1 MQAKHLFIAIIL
13 LITST
18 LSYSQESATEQQ
30 YKAAMQNAKT
40 AFNAKMYSEA
50 LYFYREALKIK
61 PEAKLPRYKI
71 EDIRT
76 IYIDDGI
83 KEIAENKQ
91 IAQEEVKKQAEAK
104 ADERI
109 ETEIEQAQKE
119 FETLKVATVISIEEE
134 TVVYD
139 ENMDIADVEPTLETK
154 QPEPEPEPEIIE
166 PEPVVPK
173 EEPQPIVEP
182 VKEEP
187 KPAIEQPAP
196 KEEKP
201 APKAEEPAPKPVQPA
216 PKPAPAKTVSKP
228 APNPANQP
236 KQMSEEEKKAWK
248 ENEIKK
254 LRQQYPEQKTVLEFD
269 QPGKHI
275 TRIIMNVDNEITVY
289 LKVKH
294 SWGATFFFV
303 EEIGEDLRSIDE
315 VTFNKKT
322 NLQNYGH

>member
-1 MQAKHLFIAIIL
+1 MQAKHFIIAIIL

-18 LSYSQESATEQQ
+18 LSYSQESAADQQ

-40 AFNAKMYSEA
+40 AFDAKMYSDA

-61 PEAKLPRYKI
+61 PDAKLPRYKI

-119 FETLKVATVISIEEE
+119 LETLKVATVISIEEE

-139 ENMDIADVEPTLETK
+139 ENIDIADVEPTLETK
-154 QPEPEPEPEIIE
+154 QPEPEPEPEVIE

-228 APNPANQP
+228 TPKPASQP
-236 KQMSEEEKKAWK
+236 KQMSEEEKKEWK
-248 ENEIKK
+248 ENEIEK

>member
-1 MQAKHLFIAIIL
+1 MTLRHIFSIAIL
-13 LITST
+13 LLVTISV
-18 LSYSQESATEQQ
+18 SAQDSESEQQ

-40 AFNAKMYSEA
+40 AFDAKMYSEA

-61 PEAKLPRYKI
+61 PDAKLPRYKI

-109 ETEIEQAQKE
+109 ENEIEQAQKE
-119 FETLKVATVISIEEE
+119 LETLKVAMVISIDEEP
-134 TVVYD
+134 VVFD
-139 ENMDIADVEPTLETK
+139 DVVEIADVEPTLETK
-154 QPEPEPEPEIIE
+154 QIEPEPEPQPEPIE
-166 PEPVVPK
+166 PEPIVT
-173 EEPQPIVEP
+173 QPVEP

-187 KPAIEQPAP
+187 KPEEKAIEQPAP
-196 KEEKP
+196 KEEAP

-228 APNPANQP
+228 TQKPVSQP
-236 KQMSEEEKKAWK
+236 KQMTDEEKKAWK
-248 ENEIKK
+248 EAEKQK

-315 VTFNKKT
+315 VSFNKKT

>member
-40 AFNAKMYSEA
+40 AFDAKMYSEA

-61 PEAKLPRYKI
+61 PDAKLPRYKI

-76 IYIDDGI
+76 MYIDDGI

-119 FETLKVATVISIEEE
+119 IETLRVATVISIEEE

-139 ENMDIADVEPTLETK
+139 ENIDIAEVEPTLETK
-154 QPEPEPEPEIIE
+154 QPEPEPEPEPEIIE
-166 PEPVVPK
+166 PEPVEPAK
-173 EEPQPIVEP
+173 EEPKPIVEP

-187 KPAIEQPAP
+187 KPIVEQPVKKEVKPEP
-196 KEEKP
+196 KPTPKPEPAKPVAKP
-201 APKAEEPAPKPVQPA
+201 ANKP
-216 PKPAPAKTVSKP
+216 VSKP
-228 APNPANQP
+228 KA
-236 KQMSEEEKKAWK
+236 MTDEEKKAHIEAEK
-248 ENEIKK
+248 QK
-254 LRQQYPEQKTVLEFD
+254 LRIQYPEQKTVLEID

-275 TRIIMNVDNEITVY
+275 TRVIMNVDNEIHIY

-294 SWGATFFFV
+294 SWGATFFF
-303 EEIGEDLRSIDE
+303 EEEVGEDMRSITE
-315 VTFNKKT
+315 VTFNKMT
-322 NLQNYGH
+322 DLRNYGH

>member
-1 MQAKHLFIAIIL
+1 MSFKNII
-13 LITST
+13 
-18 LSYSQESATEQQ
+18 SATVLLLVTISLSAQTIDSEQQ

-40 AFNAKMYSEA
+40 AFDAKMYSDA

-61 PEAKLPRYKI
+61 PDAKLPRYKI

-139 ENMDIADVEPTLETK
+139 ENIDIADVEPTLETK
-154 QPEPEPEPEIIE
+154 QQEPDPEPEIIE

-294 SWGATFFFV
+294 NWGATFFFV

>member
-1 MQAKHLFIAIIL
+1 MQAKHLIIAIIL

-40 AFNAKMYSEA
+40 AFDAKMYSDA

-61 PEAKLPRYKI
+61 PDAKLPRYKI

-76 IYIDDGI
+76 MYIDDGI

-139 ENMDIADVEPTLETK
+139 ENIDIADVEPTLETK

-201 APKAEEPAPKPVQPA
+201 APKAEGPAPKPVQPA
-216 PKPAPAKTVSKP
+216 PKPAPAKAVSKP
-228 APNPANQP
+228 APKPASQP
-236 KQMSEEEKKAWK
+236 KQMSDEEKKAWK

>member
-1 MQAKHLFIAIIL
+1 MQAKHLIIVIIL

-40 AFNAKMYSEA
+40 AFDAKMYSEA

-61 PEAKLPRYKI
+61 PDAKLPRYKI

-76 IYIDDGI
+76 MYIDDGI

-119 FETLKVATVISIEEE
+119 LETLRVAAVINIEEE

-139 ENMDIADVEPTLETK
+139 ENIDIADVEPTLETK
-154 QPEPEPEPEIIE
+154 LPEPEPEPEIIE
-166 PEPVVPK
+166 PEPVVVQRIEITKEDPK
-173 EEPQPIVEP
+173 PVVEP
-182 VKEEP
+182 AKEEP
-187 KPAIEQPAP
+187 KPIVEPTKEDPKPTPEPVKTTIKSKPQPIVSQ
-196 KEEKP
+196 
-201 APKAEEPAPKPVQPA
+201 PKAQSRPIM
-216 PKPAPAKTVSKP
+216 T
-228 APNPANQP
+228 
-236 KQMSEEEKKAWK
+236 EEEKEARK
-248 ENEIKK
+248 EAEMQQLKIK
-254 LRQQYPEQKTVLEFD
+254 YPEQKTVLEID

-275 TRIIMNVDNEITVY
+275 TRVIMNIDNKISVY

-294 SWGATFFFV
+294 SWGATFYFQD
-303 EEIGEDLRSIDE
+303 ELGEDNLRSISE
-315 VTFNKKT
+315 LTFNKMT
-322 NLQNYGH
+322 NLATYGH

>member
-1 MQAKHLFIAIIL
+1 MQAKHLIIAIIL

-40 AFNAKMYSEA
+40 AFDAKMYSEA

-61 PEAKLPRYKI
+61 PDAKLPRYKI

-83 KEIAENKQ
+83 KEIAGNKQ
-91 IAQEEVKKQAEAK
+91 IAQEEAQKQAEAK

-109 ETEIEQAQKE
+109 EAEIEQAQKE
-119 FETLKVATVISIEEE
+119 IETLRVAAVINIEEE
-134 TVVYD
+134 TSVYD
-139 ENMDIADVEPTLETK
+139 ENIDIADVEPTLETK

-166 PEPVVPK
+166 PESVEPAK
-173 EEPQPIVEP
+173 EEQKPIVEP

-187 KPAIEQPAP
+187 KPIVEEPVKKEVKPEPKPTQKPEPAKP
-196 KEEKP
+196 VAKP
-201 APKAEEPAPKPVQPA
+201 ANKPVSQPKAM
-216 PKPAPAKTVSKP
+216 T
-228 APNPANQP
+228 
-236 KQMSEEEKKAWK
+236 EEEKKAHIEAEK
-248 ENEIKK
+248 QK
-254 LRQQYPEQKTVLEFD
+254 LRVQYPEQKTVLEID

-275 TRIIMNVDNEITVY
+275 TRVIMNVNNEIHIY

-294 SWGATFFFV
+294 SWGAVFFF
-303 EEIGEDLRSIDE
+303 EEEVGEDMRSITE
-315 VTFNKKT
+315 LTFNKMT
-322 NLQNYGH
+322 DLRNYGH

>member
-1 MQAKHLFIAIIL
+1 MQAKHIIIVIIL
-13 LITST
+13 LITNT

-40 AFNAKMYSEA
+40 AFDAKMYSEA

-61 PEAKLPRYKI
+61 PDAKLPRYKI

-91 IAQEEVKKQAEAK
+91 IAQEEVQKQAEAK

-109 ETEIEQAQKE
+109 EAEIEQAQKE
-119 FETLKVATVISIEEE
+119 IETLRVATVISIEEE

-139 ENMDIADVEPTLETK
+139 ENIDIADVEPTLETK
-154 QPEPEPEPEIIE
+154 LPEPEPEPEIIE
-166 PEPVVPK
+166 PEP
-173 EEPQPIVEP
+173 EPIVVQQVEI

-187 KPAIEQPAP
+187 KPVVEQPAP
-196 KEEKP
+196 KEEKLAP
-201 APKAEEPAPKPVQPA
+201 APTPI
-216 PKPAPAKTVSKP
+216 KTASKP
-228 APNPANQP
+228 AKKPITQI
-236 KQMSEEEKKAWK
+236 KTMTDEEKKAWK
-248 ENEIKK
+248 ENEQKK
-254 LRQQYPEQKTVLEFD
+254 LRQQYPEQKTVLEID

-275 TRIIMNVDNEITVY
+275 TRVIMNVDNEIHIY

-294 SWGATFFFV
+294 SWGATFFF
-303 EEIGEDLRSIDE
+303 EEEVGEDMRSITE
-315 VTFNKKT
+315 VTFNKMT
-322 NLQNYGH
+322 DLQNYGH